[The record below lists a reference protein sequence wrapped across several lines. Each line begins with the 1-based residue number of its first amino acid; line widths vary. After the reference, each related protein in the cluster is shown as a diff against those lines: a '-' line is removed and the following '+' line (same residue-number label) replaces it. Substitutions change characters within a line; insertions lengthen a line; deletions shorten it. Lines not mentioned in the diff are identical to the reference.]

1 MLRDRSMPRSSP
13 FSENTIGNASRVM
26 RAGWRECSGGNSM
39 DVLRQFS
46 LEGKVAIVT
55 GSSRGIGR
63 AIAEGLAGAGAAVT
77 VNGRDPETTQT
88 AASAIVAAGGESL
101 AVVADVSDATE
112 VDRLIDTT
120 VASFGRLDILVNNA
134 GISPY
139 FKPAETMAEAEW
151 DEIMKVNLKGVYL
164 CCRAAGR
171 MMIPQKSGRV
181 INISSIGGSVALPRL
196 IAYCSAKG
204 AIHQLTRVLAVEWA
218 PYHIL
223 VNAIAPGFF
232 ETDLTKGLRESPR
245 LESLIRQVPLGRLGH
260 PAEIVGAAIYLASDA
275 ASYVTGQML
284 HVDGGWLAL

>member
-1 MLRDRSMPRSSP
+1 
-13 FSENTIGNASRVM
+13 
-26 RAGWRECSGGNSM
+26 M

-120 VASFGRLDILVNNA
+120 VANFGRLDILVNNA

-139 FKPAETMAEAEW
+139 FKPAETMSEAQW
-151 DEIMKVNLKGVYL
+151 DEILKVNLKGVFL

-171 MMIPQKSGRV
+171 VMIPRKSGRV
-181 INISSIGGSVALPRL
+181 INISSIGGTVALPRL
-196 IAYCSAKG
+196 VAYCSAKG

-218 PYHIL
+218 PHHVL
-223 VNAIAPGFF
+223 VNAIAPGFI
-232 ETDLTKGLRESPR
+232 ETDLTKGLRESPKH
-245 LESLIRQVPLGRLGH
+245 LESLIRQVPLGRLGQ

>member
-1 MLRDRSMPRSSP
+1 
-13 FSENTIGNASRVM
+13 
-26 RAGWRECSGGNSM
+26 M

-120 VASFGRLDILVNNA
+120 VANFGRLDILVNNA

-151 DEIMKVNLKGVYL
+151 DEIMKVNLKGVFL

-171 MMIPQKSGRV
+171 VMIPRKSGRV
-181 INISSIGGSVALPRL
+181 INISSIGGTVALPRL
-196 IAYCSAKG
+196 VAYCSAKG
-204 AIHQLTRVLAVEWA
+204 
-218 PYHIL
+218 
-223 VNAIAPGFF
+223 
-232 ETDLTKGLRESPR
+232 
-245 LESLIRQVPLGRLGH
+245 
-260 PAEIVGAAIYLASDA
+260 
-275 ASYVTGQML
+275 
-284 HVDGGWLAL
+284 

>member
-1 MLRDRSMPRSSP
+1 
-13 FSENTIGNASRVM
+13 
-26 RAGWRECSGGNSM
+26 M

-120 VASFGRLDILVNNA
+120 VANFGRLDILVNNA

-151 DEIMKVNLKGVYL
+151 DAIMKVNLKGVFL

-171 MMIPQKSGRV
+171 VMIPRKSGRV
-181 INISSIGGSVALPRL
+181 INISSIGGTVALPRL
-196 IAYCSAKG
+196 VAYCSAKG

-218 PYHIL
+218 PHHVL
-223 VNAIAPGFF
+223 VNAIAPGFI
-232 ETDLTKGLRESPR
+232 ETDLTKGLRESPKH